1 VATRNRFSVRGVF
14 NIKKPTRAT
23 VLEHPRFRSLRLVI
37 FFLLPINQLCP
48 KLCGVS
54 WFEKLMQTYL
64 LGDEESA
71 VWIQSS
77 RWRFGLRRSATDS
90 SLWLK
95 NASKRLFTYIQ
106 NIVDRIFFEVPGKGR
121 CPGCREKECL
131 AIDLSQWTVVLLHNR
146 LFVLHIRGFL
156 HRRKPHGRG
165 TRVRRS
171 RSPAKHQAVV
181 IIWNSSVV
189 FPFGYLPAELSSV
202 TMSLKSL
209 SV

>member
-106 NIVDRIFFEVPGKGR
+106 NIVDRIFFEVPGKAG
-121 CPGCREKECL
+121 
-131 AIDLSQWTVVLLHNR
+131 A
-146 LFVLHIRGFL
+146 
-156 HRRKPHGRG
+156 
-165 TRVRRS
+165 
-171 RSPAKHQAVV
+171 QAVAKKNV
-181 IIWNSSVV
+181 LRLISVSGLLSCFTIV
-189 FPFGYLPAELSSV
+189 YSFSTLGDSFIEESHMVVVHEFGDQEVQPNIRP
-202 TMSLKSL
+202 
-209 SV
+209 